1 MKRVNSK
8 VINVLVYL
16 IIVISFCIEG
26 YYFYLSSIT
35 GGFRGIDYLFGSIFG
50 FIISILILI
59 IYWLAK
65 YINKKKKK

>member
-1 MKRVNSK
+1 MKGFNSK

-16 IIVISFCIEG
+16 IIIISFCIEG
-26 YYFYLSSIT
+26 YYFYLSSVT
-35 GGFRGIDYLFGSIFG
+35 GGLRGINYLFGSIFG

>member
-1 MKRVNSK
+1 MKRINNK

-16 IIVISFCIEG
+16 IIIISFCIEG

-35 GGFRGIDYLFGSIFG
+35 GGFRGIDYLFGSILGFG
-50 FIISILILI
+50 ISILFLI
-59 IYWLAK
+59 IYWLVR